1 MGLKRT
7 PFFEH
12 HQAAGGRLVDFGG
25 WELPVSY
32 SGIIEEHKQVRNSVG
47 LFDVSHMGE
56 VFLRGPSALEAIRY
70 LVTNNLDIPTGHA
83 QYTAMCNDDGGIV
96 DDLIVYR
103 LSDEEIC
110 EIHPRRIGTKVQ
122 HIKK

>member
-12 HQAAGGRLVDFGG
+12 QSRRWASDRLRG

-32 SGIIEEHKQVRNSVG
+32 AGIIEEHKQVRESVG

-56 VFLRGPSALEAIRY
+56 VFLRGPSA
-70 LVTNNLDIPTGHA
+70 
-83 QYTAMCNDDGGIV
+83 
-96 DDLIVYR
+96 
-103 LSDEEIC
+103 
-110 EIHPRRIGTKVQ
+110 
-122 HIKK
+122 